1 MSAYAVNKLAR
12 LTLHDLALRERMR
25 TWPEEVVAS
34 FPGLTDEE
42 RAALLAG
49 QVGRLHELGA
59 HSFLLGYLAR
69 YGLVGLTQQVYAE
82 RMRASRGPAS
92 T

>member
-1 MSAYAVNKLAR
+1 VSAYAVNKLAR
-12 LTLHDLALRERMR
+12 LTLHDLSLREQMR
-25 TWPEEVVAS
+25 SDPEAVVAS
-34 FPGLTDEE
+34 FAGLSDEE

-69 YGLVGLTQQVYAE
+69 YGLVGLTQEIYAE
-82 RMRASRGPAS
+82 RMRASRGPVAE
-92 T
+92 